1 LDVAGQTNIAAA
13 AHRDVQRWTCATG
26 ICQRIGKAHVVD
38 EAFGVNSALNAEV
51 FVAALHAVA
60 MEFDLFG
67 ERRSSHWVKGGGVS
81 KRELLVG

>member
-1 LDVAGQTNIAAA
+1 MDIAFIFDETFAAG
-13 AHRDVQRWTCATG
+13 
-26 ICQRIGKAHVVD
+26 
-38 EAFGVNSALNAEV
+38 SALNAEV

-67 ERRSSHWVKGGGVS
+67 QRRSGHWVKGGGVS